1 MGYHFRSGLATG
13 SRILAAGALPLALV
27 LSSQRP
33 LLLPSVFA
41 ALLFALPSKCPST
54 PGCFSNASCTTN
66 CLAPLAKVIHE
77 RFGILEGLMVSWG
90 KGMGQETQLGTCTS
104 SSRTCFMCG
113 VNRERLVFWEG
124 RSPPVVTSFELW
136 ILPACAPPVDGWL
149 WPCQPPHL
157 DH

>member
-1 MGYHFRSGLATG
+1 MLGE
-13 SRILAAGALPLALV
+13 LPLPTAP
-27 LSSQRP
+27 SSPAQVFSK
-33 LLLPSVFA
+33 PSLCANPEGRARGGGA
-41 ALLFALPSKCPST
+41 ALRLTSRCPGT

-90 KGMGQETQLGTCTS
+90 EGVGQETQLGACTS
-104 SSRTCFMCG
+104 SSRTYYMCG
-113 VNRERLVFWEG
+113 VNRERLVFWVG

-136 ILPACAPPVDGWL
+136 ILPARAPPVDGWW

>member
-1 MGYHFRSGLATG
+1 MFSEHAWGASTPHCSLIPSPSFQQTKSVCKPLRSGKRG
-13 SRILAAGALPLALV
+13 GVALQLT
-27 LSSQRP
+27 SQ
-33 LLLPSVFA
+33 
-41 ALLFALPSKCPST
+41 CPGT

-90 KGMGQETQLGTCTS
+90 KGVGQETQLGTCTS
-104 SSRTCFMCG
+104 SSRTRFVCG
-113 VNRERLVFWEG
+113 VNRERLDFWEG